1 MISAEQYGKVAV
13 LMGGQ
18 SAERE
23 ISLNSG
29 GAVFESLQRQGIDA
43 HAIDCDQQTM
53 RQLQDEN
60 FDRVFIVLHGRGGE
74 DGTIQGA
81 LESIGLPYTGS
92 GVLGSALAMDKLR
105 TKQIWHSCGIPT
117 PPFQILDDGFDAV
130 EVVEKLG
137 LPLMVK
143 PIHEGSSIG
152 MSRVESVDELDS
164 AWKAA
169 TQTDSAVMVES
180 WVSGAEYTVAILND
194 EALPVIKL
202 ETPNSFYDYD
212 AKYRAETTQY
222 ICPCGLDS
230 NAEQKLK
237 TLALKAF
244 DAVEAKG
251 WGRVDV
257 MADSAGT
264 FLPIEV
270 NTVPGMTDHSL
281 VPMAANAAGIDFDQL
296 TRIILAQTITGADLA
311 ESMNKEVRHG

>member
-1 MISAEQYGKVAV
+1 M
-13 LMGGQ
+13 
-18 SAERE
+18 
-23 ISLNSG
+23 
-29 GAVFESLQRQGIDA
+29 
-43 HAIDCDQQTM
+43 
-53 RQLQDEN
+53 
-60 FDRVFIVLHGRGGE
+60 
-74 DGTIQGA
+74 
-81 LESIGLPYTGS
+81 
-92 GVLGSALAMDKLR
+92 
-105 TKQIWHSCGIPT
+105 
-117 PPFQILDDGFDAV
+117 
-130 EVVEKLG
+130 
-137 LPLMVK
+137 
-143 PIHEGSSIG
+143 
-152 MSRVESVDELDS
+152 
-164 AWKAA
+164 
-169 TQTDSAVMVES
+169 
-180 WVSGAEYTVAILND
+180 
-194 EALPVIKL
+194 IKL

>member
-1 MISAEQYGKVAV
+1 MNSRAQFGRVAV

-23 ISLNSG
+23 ISLKSG
-29 GAVFESLQRQGIDA
+29 RAVLESLQRQGIDA
-43 HAIDCDQQTM
+43 HAIDCDQQTP
-53 RQLQDEN
+53 RRLQDEK

-81 LESIGLPYTGS
+81 LDSIGLPYTGS
-92 GVLGSALAMDKLR
+92 RVLGSALAMDKPR
-105 TKQIWHSCGIPT
+105 TKQVWDSCGIPT
-117 PPFQILDDGFDAV
+117 PQFEILDDGFDAAAV
-130 EVVEKLG
+130 AERLG

-152 MSRVESVDELDS
+152 MSRVESVDKLDA
-164 AWKAA
+164 AWREAA
-169 TQTDSAVMVES
+169 RVDSAVMAES
-180 WVSGAEYTVAILND
+180 WVSGAEYTVAILD
-194 EALPVIKL
+194 GKALPSIKL
-202 ETPNSFYDYD
+202 QTPNTFYDFD

-222 ICPCGLDS
+222 ICPCGLSD
-230 NAEQKLK
+230 ADEQRLQK
-237 TLALKAF
+237 LALKAF
-244 DAVEAKG
+244 TAVGASG

-257 MADSAGT
+257 MATADGE

-296 TRIILAQTITGADLA
+296 TRTILMQTFTVAG
-311 ESMNKEVRHG
+311 EVPSDQERV